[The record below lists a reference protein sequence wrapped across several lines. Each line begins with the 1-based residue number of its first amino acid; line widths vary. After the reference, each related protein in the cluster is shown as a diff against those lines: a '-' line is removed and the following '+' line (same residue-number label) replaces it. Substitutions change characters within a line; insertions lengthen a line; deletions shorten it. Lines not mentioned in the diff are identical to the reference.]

1 MNLWSGKVNR
11 KLSLGLLCLLAWE
24 LGSSM
29 VQQQQQRKTIRGQA
43 YSISSSFSSTRC
55 PRLRIRGV
63 SLAIGTDAAAA
74 ADHQ

>member
-1 MNLWSGKVNR
+1 MVQSQSKALTGSA
-11 KLSLGLLCLLAWE
+11 LLAWE

-74 ADHQ
+74 DHQ

>member
-1 MNLWSGKVNR
+1 MVRQSQSKALTGSA
-11 KLSLGLLCLLAWE
+11 LLAWE

-29 VQQQQQRKTIRGQA
+29 VQQQQRKTIRGQA

-63 SLAIGTDAAAA
+63 SLAIGTDAAA
-74 ADHQ
+74 DHQ